1 MKASQM
7 FAPTLRETPAEA
19 EVISHQLMMRA
30 GMLRKAASGVYTY
43 MPLAWRVMKKIMD
56 IIREEMDAAGCQE
69 LMLPVVQPAEL
80 WLQSGRWH
88 VYGEELWRLKDRHGR
103 DFCLGPTHEEVIT
116 SLVAGDVKSY
126 KLLPMRLYQI
136 QNKYRDERRPRFGL
150 MRGREFIMKDCY
162 SFDRDEAGL
171 DESYRLMYE
180 AYSKIFTRCGLKFR
194 PVQADNGAIG
204 GSASHE
210 FMVLAQNGEA
220 EIIFCDSCEYAASS
234 EIATSRLTEAAAG
247 EEPGVME
254 EVYTPDCR
262 TIDQVTKFLNVTAE
276 RLIKTLCYKADDQ
289 FVIVLIRGDRH
300 VNEIK
305 LQNKLACLSL
315 EMAGDE
321 DILKIMGG
329 PAGFVGPVGIKG
341 VKILADMEVSGMVNG
356 VCGANKEQ
364 YHIKNVNPGRDFAID
379 DTADLRQ
386 VEAGEPCPVC
396 GAKLSSARGIEVGQ
410 VFKLGT
416 KYSNSMGAKYLD
428 ENGKENLMVMGC
440 YGIGVGRTLAAAI
453 EQNFD
458 QDGIIWPV
466 SIAPYHVVV
475 VPVTDKDEKQV
486 RAAEEIYQA
495 LWQAGIEAV
504 YDDRKERAGVKFKD
518 ADLIGYPFRVT
529 LGSKTLAEGKVEIK
543 VRATGEIHKVDI
555 GQTVDFIKNLL

>member
-56 IIREEMDAAGCQE
+56 IIREEIDAAGCQE

-276 RLIKTLCYKADDQ
+276 KLIKTLCYKADDQ

>member
-1 MKASQM
+1 M

-56 IIREEMDAAGCQE
+56 IIREEIDAAGCQE

-504 YDDRKERAGVKFKD
+504 YDDRKERAGVKFND

>member
-56 IIREEMDAAGCQE
+56 IIREEIDAAGCQE

-276 RLIKTLCYKADDQ
+276 KLIKTLCYKADDQ

-504 YDDRKERAGVKFKD
+504 YDDRKERAGVKFND